1 MALKNKY
8 KRKVSRY
15 RPAASNETILAT
27 WQEFFFTKAA
37 LVQIIIDIALL
48 DFWLMLLPWTFISYY
63 TAI

>member
-15 RPAASNETILAT
+15 RPAASNETILT
-27 WQEFFFTKAA
+27 TRQEFFFTKVA

-48 DFWLMLLPWTFISYY
+48 DF
-63 TAI
+63 